1 MNQKDLE
8 LISKKQLIKSQLE
21 EEFELYIEKGF
32 NKEESINNLISS
44 IEKWS
49 INLYSHYSNIEAT
62 SYLNYAYS
70 VVDDLKTR

>member
-21 EEFELYIEKGF
+21 KEFELYMKRGL
-32 NKEESINNLISS
+32 NKEESINELISS

-49 INLYSHYSNIEAT
+49 INLYSHYSNVEAT

-70 VVDDLKTR
+70 VIDDLKN